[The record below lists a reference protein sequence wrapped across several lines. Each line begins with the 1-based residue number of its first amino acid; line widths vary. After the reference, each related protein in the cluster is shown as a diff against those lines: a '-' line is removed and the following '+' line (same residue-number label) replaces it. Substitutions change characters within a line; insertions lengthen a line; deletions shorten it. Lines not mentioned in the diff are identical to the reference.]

1 MKFIETDIEGA
12 YKIQVEKFGDDRG
25 FFGRGYCEKEFLNQG
40 IKMQIVQ
47 ANIGFSKKKHT
58 IRGLHYQLEPYA
70 EDKLVRCDKGSLL
83 DVAVDIRKDSS
94 TYGKSIQIELNENE
108 LSLVF
113 IPAGCA
119 HGYQTLTDDTEI
131 YYMVSA
137 FYSPDHERG
146 IRWNDP
152 AIDVKWRES
161 HDVIISD
168 KDKNWPDFKI

>member
-1 MKFIETDIEGA
+1 MKFTETNIEGA
-12 YKIQVEKFGDDRG
+12 YKIQVEKFSDDRG

-40 IKMQIVQ
+40 ITMQIAQ
-47 ANIGFSKKKHT
+47 ANIGYSKKKNT

-70 EDKLVRCDKGSLL
+70 EDKLVRCVRGSLL
-83 DVAVDIRKDSS
+83 DVAVDLRESS
-94 TYGKSIQIELNENE
+94 PTYGKSIEIELTEDE
-108 LSLVF
+108 SSLVF

-131 YYMVSA
+131 FYMVSA
-137 FYSPDHERG
+137 FYSPEHERG

-152 AIDVKWRES
+152 AIDVKWREI
-161 HDVIISD
+161 HNVIISD